1 MNQCFI
7 AIGSNL
13 ENPVQQVTTAIAEL
27 KQIPQTSFVNVSRL
41 HQTKPMGPQDQPDF
55 INAVIQLA
63 TALNVFDFFAQ
74 LMLIEKQHGR
84 VRDDGKRWGP
94 RTLDLDLLL
103 YGNMIL
109 DSPAL
114 ILPHPGMKTREF
126 VLRPLYEIAPDLCLP
141 SGEKIADLLL
151 FEKLQA

>member
-13 ENPVQQVTTAIAEL
+13 ENPTQQVISAITEL
-27 KQIPQTSFVNVSRL
+27 KQLPQTNFISVSRL

-63 TALNVFDFFAQ
+63 TTLNVFELFKQ

-84 VRDDGKRWGP
+84 VRNENKRWGA

-103 YGNMIL
+103 YGDMIL
-109 DSPAL
+109 DSPTL

-126 VLRPLYEIAPDLCLP
+126 VLRPLYEIAPDLRLP
-141 SGEKIADLLL
+141 SGEKISDLV
-151 FEKLQA
+151 LQMSV